1 MSVKIGNITLR
12 HGLILAPMAG
22 VADSSFR
29 SICRRLGAEYTVT
42 EMLSA
47 KALCYEQLCKRN
59 AENTVK
65 TAAIA
70 KMTDDEK
77 PCAVQLFGAEP
88 SFMAEAAKR
97 LESGEYRGFDG
108 TSFPAAIDINMG
120 CPVHKVVSNGEGSSL
135 MRSPRLAGEII
146 EAIRKAVAI
155 PVTVKIRAGW
165 DADSKN
171 APEIARIAEASG
183 ASLICVH
190 GRTRDQFYSPGV
202 DRNIIAEVKRA
213 VKIPV
218 IANGDVFCAADAL
231 SMLEDTG
238 CDGLAIG
245 RGAFGN
251 PWIFYEIVSALEG
264 KEFTPPS
271 IEEKLTLALAHAAD
285 MIERKGLHRG
295 LAEARPHMAR
305 YIKGL
310 PGAASAR
317 DEIMRAETLSAVAEI
332 FNILKTN
339 IQ

>member
-1 MSVKIGNITLR
+1 MSITIGKTTLR

-29 SICRRLGAEYTVT
+29 AICRRLGAEYTVT

-47 KALCYEQLCKRN
+47 KALCYEQLCKKN
-59 AENTVK
+59 AENTIK

-70 KMTDDEK
+70 KMTEDEK

-88 SFMAEAAKR
+88 EFMAEAAKR
-97 LESGEYRGFDG
+97 LESGDYRGFDG
-108 TSFPAAIDINMG
+108 HSYPAAIDINMG
-120 CPVHKVVSNGEGSSL
+120 CPVHKVVSNGEGSAL
-135 MRSPRLAGEII
+135 MKSPRLAGEIVK
-146 EAIRKAVAI
+146 AICRATSL

-171 APEIARIAEASG
+171 APELAKIAEASG

-202 DRNIIAEVKRA
+202 DRAIIAEVKRA

-218 IANGDVFCAADAL
+218 IANGDIFSGADAI
-231 SMLEDTG
+231 SMLEETD

-245 RGAFGN
+245 RGSLGN
-251 PWIFYEIVSALEG
+251 PWIFSEIAAALEG
-264 KEFTPPS
+264 REYIQPTV
-271 IEEKLTLALAHAAD
+271 EEKLSMALSHASD
-285 MIERKGLHRG
+285 MIEKKGLHRG
-295 LAEARPHMAR
+295 IAEARPHMAR

-310 PGAASAR
+310 PGAAAAR
-317 DEIMRAETLSAVAEI
+317 DEIMRADTLDAVAAI
-332 FNILKTN
+332 FDTIKNNL
-339 IQ
+339 

>member
-1 MSVKIGNITLR
+1 MSITIGKTTLR

-29 SICRRLGAEYTVT
+29 AICRRLGAEYTVT

-47 KALCYEQLCKRN
+47 KALCYEQLCKKN
-59 AENTVK
+59 AENTIK

-70 KMTDDEK
+70 KMTEDEK

-88 SFMAEAAKR
+88 EFMAEAAKR
-97 LESGEYRGFDG
+97 LAVGDYRGFDG
-108 TSFPAAIDINMG
+108 SSYPAAIDINMG
-120 CPVHKVVSNGEGSSL
+120 CPVHKVVSNGEGSAL
-135 MRSPRLAGEII
+135 MKSPKLAGEIV
-146 EAIRKAVAI
+146 EAICRATSL

-171 APEIARIAEASG
+171 APELARIAEASG

-202 DRNIIAEVKRA
+202 DRKIIAEVKNA

-218 IANGDVFCAADAL
+218 IANGDVFSGVDAV
-231 SMLEDTG
+231 SMLEETG

-245 RGAFGN
+245 RGALGN
-251 PWIFYEIVSALEG
+251 PWIFSEITAALEG
-264 KEFTPPS
+264 REFIQPTV
-271 IEEKLTLALAHAAD
+271 EEKLSMALAHSSD
-285 MIERKGLHRG
+285 MIEKKGLHRG

-317 DEIMRAETLSAVAEI
+317 DEIMRADTLDAVAAIFETLK
-332 FNILKTN
+332 NNL
-339 IQ
+339 

>member
-1 MSVKIGNITLR
+1 MKVGNKEIS
-12 HGLILAPMAG
+12 GFAALAPMAG

-29 SICRRLGAEYTVT
+29 AICRRLGAEYTVT

-47 KALCYEQLCKRN
+47 KALCYEQLCKKNR
-59 AENTVK
+59 ENTVK

-70 KMTDDEK
+70 AMTEEEK

-88 SFMAEAAKR
+88 DFMAEAAAR
-97 LESGEYRGFDG
+97 LESGDYRGFDG
-108 TSFPAAIDINMG
+108 TSHPAAIDINMG
-120 CPVHKVVSNGEGSSL
+120 CPVHKVVSNGEGSAL

-146 EAIRKAVAI
+146 EAICKATSL

-171 APEIARIAEASG
+171 APELARIAEASG
-183 ASLICVH
+183 AALICVH

-202 DRNIIAEVKRA
+202 DRNIIAEVKRS

-245 RGAFGN
+245 RGALGN
-251 PWIFYEIVSALEG
+251 PWIFTEIASALEK

-271 IEEKLTLALAHAAD
+271 TEKKLTLALAHAAD
-285 MIERKGLHRG
+285 MVSRKGFHRG
-295 LAEARPHMAR
+295 IAEARPHMAR

-310 PGAASAR
+310 PGAAAAR
-317 DEIMRAETLSAVAEI
+317 DEIMRADSLDALAQI
-332 FNILKTN
+332 FNTLKTN
-339 IQ
+339 LK